1 MVDNELYLAFVLA
14 TIVLIVL
21 PGPNVTLIVA
31 NSLAA
36 GARAG
41 LLTVAGTS
49 AATALLL
56 AVAALGMSSL
66 ISLLAEGFAWLRW
79 AGVAYLLYLGL
90 QQWRRPP
97 DPAAPPPGRQRI
109 FWQGFVVSATNPKTL
124 LFYVAFLPQFID
136 PGLAP
141 GSQLMVLSVTFLV
154 IATLI
159 DGAYGLLAGRFS
171 GALADARK
179 ARLRRR
185 LSGTFLIAAALGLAL
200 ARKTP

>member
-1 MVDNELYLAFVLA
+1 MIDSELYLAFVLA
-14 TIVLIVL
+14 TIVLIAL

-49 AATALLL
+49 TATALLL

-66 ISLLAEGFAWLRW
+66 MALMAEAFGWLRW

-90 QQWRRPP
+90 QQWRRSP

-109 FWQGFVVSATNPKTL
+109 FWQGFVVSASNPKTL

-141 GSQLMVLSVTFLV
+141 GPQLALLSLTFLL

-159 DGAYGLLAGRFS
+159 DGAYGLLAGRLR
-171 GALADARK
+171 GALADARR
-179 ARLRRR
+179 ARLRQR
-185 LSGTFLIAAALGLAL
+185 LSGSFLIAAALGLAL
-200 ARKTP
+200 ARRTS

>member
-1 MVDNELYLAFVLA
+1 MIESELYLAFVLA

-31 NSLAA
+31 NSLAS

-49 AATALLL
+49 SATALLL
-56 AVAALGMSSL
+56 AVAALGMTSL
-66 ISLLAEGFAWLRW
+66 IAFLADWFTWLRW
-79 AGVAYLLYLGL
+79 AGVAYLLYLGV

-97 DPAAPPPGRQRI
+97 GEAELPLGRRRL
-109 FWQGFVVSATNPKTL
+109 FWQGFLVSATNPKTL
-124 LFYVAFLPQFID
+124 LFYVAFLPQFVD

-141 GSQLMVLSVTFLV
+141 GPQLVLLSVTFLV

-159 DGAYGLLAGRFS
+159 DGAYGLLAGRLR
-171 GALADARK
+171 GALAEARR
-179 ARLRRR
+179 ARMRQRI
-185 LSGTFLIAAALGLAL
+185 SGSFLIAAALGLAL
-200 ARKTP
+200 ARRSS

>member
-1 MVDNELYLAFVLA
+1 MIDSELYLAFVLA
-14 TIVLIVL
+14 TIVLIAL

-49 AATALLL
+49 SATAVLL
-56 AVAALGMSSL
+56 AVTALGMSSL
-66 ISLLAEGFAWLRW
+66 IAFLAEGFVWLRW
-79 AGVAYLLYLGL
+79 IGVAYLLYLGL
-90 QQWRRPP
+90 QQWRQAP
-97 DPAAPPPGRQRI
+97 DAAAPPHGRRRL
-109 FWQGFVVSATNPKTL
+109 FWQGFVVSLSNPKTL

-141 GSQLMVLSVTFLV
+141 GPQLLVLSVTFLF

-159 DGAYGLLAGRFS
+159 DGAYGLLAGH
-171 GALADARK
+171 LAGSLGDARR
-179 ARLRRR
+179 ARLRQR
-185 LSGTFLIAAALGLAL
+185 LSGSFLIAAALGLAL
-200 ARKTP
+200 VRRTP

>member
-1 MVDNELYLAFVLA
+1 MVDSELYLAFVLA

-49 AATALLL
+49 CATALLL
-56 AVAALGMSSL
+56 AVAALGMTTL
-66 ISLLAEGFAWLRW
+66 IAVMADWFTWLRW

-90 QQWRRPP
+90 QQWRRLPS
-97 DPAAPPPGRQRI
+97 AAQTPPGRQRL
-109 FWQGFVVSATNPKTL
+109 FWQGFLVSATNPKTL
-124 LFYVAFLPQFID
+124 LFYVAFLPQFVD

-141 GSQLMVLSVTFLV
+141 GPQLTVLSVTFLV

-159 DGAYGLLAGRFS
+159 DGAYGLLAGRLR
-171 GALADARK
+171 GALADARR
-179 ARLRRR
+179 ARLRQRI
-185 LSGTFLIAAALGLAL
+185 SGSFLIAAALGLAL
-200 ARKTP
+200 ARRAS